1 MDKPK
6 GTTRMSN
13 IPKGTL
19 VLLCVLAFVVGA
31 GGYTGF
37 HFATASERP
46 TEEAQED
53 SDSKQQDKVDDDP
66 ERIIILEREVPS
78 SQDSETPSPAN
89 NSDEDDYVLSDSA
102 TRQYGAAELERLDN
116 YQLYLARNEI
126 YARHGRSFRNDDL
139 NHYFGQKSWYNPIYA
154 PDEFDALD
162 ARAQILN
169 DNERHNADLMFEIEQ
184 SRNSPY
190 LN

>member
-1 MDKPK
+1 
-6 GTTRMSN
+6 MSN

-53 SDSKQQDKVDDDP
+53 SDSKQQDKADDDP